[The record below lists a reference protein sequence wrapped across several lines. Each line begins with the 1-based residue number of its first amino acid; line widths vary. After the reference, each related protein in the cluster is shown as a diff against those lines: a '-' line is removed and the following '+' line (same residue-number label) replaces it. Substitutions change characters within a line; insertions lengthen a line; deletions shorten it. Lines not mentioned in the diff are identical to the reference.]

1 MRLTAEWLKSGRQH
15 MDNMAS
21 VIAQM
26 KAFGV
31 EFLEKDFPLR
41 VGMEK
46 RKGCGKKGK
55 FWYWLQTFRPDA
67 GGRYVVGRFGSYKSG
82 TSEKVQVYWKPLG
95 DAERARLAAE
105 HAAARQAA
113 EEARAREAELAALGA
128 ADLWRRADRE
138 GASPYL
144 QRKGVVPEAC
154 RYFADGTVVI
164 PLIRYD
170 LPREEALR
178 AVQRIKPD
186 GAKYFTKGFAKP
198 GCALR
203 LGQLIPGAMNVV
215 LVCEGYSTGL
225 SIRMAIDHRLVV
237 YVALDAG
244 NLVHV
249 VPLVRELHPDHRIL
263 ICGDDDWLTRDHAGE
278 LNNPGRTA
286 ARTVAKQVASCDF
299 LWPVFDPANRQAKD
313 TDFNDLHQRQGLDA
327 VARQIRAV
335 LKAMEKFR

>member
-1 MRLTAEWLKSGRQH
+1 

-26 KAFGV
+26 QAFGV
-31 EFLEKDFPLR
+31 EFEKKDLPLK
-41 VGMEK
+41 VGRDK

-55 FWYWLQTFRPDA
+55 FWYWLREFRPDA
-67 GGRYVVGRFGSYKSG
+67 GGSFVVGRFGSYKSG
-82 TSEKVQVYWKPLG
+82 ESQKVEVDWKPLG
-95 DAERARLAAE
+95 EAERARM
-105 HAAARQAA
+105 AA
-113 EEARAREAELAALGA
+113 EEAAARKAADEERAREAELAALGA
-128 ADLWRRADRE
+128 LDLWRRADRLGE
-138 GASPYL
+138 SPYL
-144 QRKGVVPEAC
+144 KRKGVTPEAC
-154 RYFADGTVVI
+154 RYFSDGTVVI

-186 GAKYFTKGFAKP
+186 GAKFFTKGFAKP

-203 LGQLIPGAMNVV
+203 LGEFMPGAMNVV

-225 SIRMAIDHRLVV
+225 TIRMATGHQLVV

-244 NLVHV
+244 NLAHV
-249 VPLVRELHPDHRIL
+249 VPLVRELHPQHVIL
-263 ICGDDDWLTRDHAGE
+263 ICADDDWRTRDHAGE

-286 ARTVAKQVASCDF
+286 ARTVAKQVTSCDF
-299 LWPVFDPANRQAKD
+299 LWPVFDPATRKEKD

-327 VARQIRAV
+327 VARQIRGV
-335 LKAMEKFR
+335 LKAMERFR